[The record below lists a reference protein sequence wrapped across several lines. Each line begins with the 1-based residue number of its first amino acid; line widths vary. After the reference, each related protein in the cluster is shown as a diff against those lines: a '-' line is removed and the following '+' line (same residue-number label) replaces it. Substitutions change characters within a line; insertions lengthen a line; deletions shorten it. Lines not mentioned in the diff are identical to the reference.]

1 VIDREVEGLLNLN
14 KPSGVTSRDVVDRVA
29 HLLPRVKVGH
39 AGTLDPIACG
49 VLVVCVGSTTRLIES
64 IQRMA
69 KSYRAVVRL
78 GAQSDTLDADGQVI
92 ETDHPDVPTEEKV
105 RQAMAA
111 QVGEISQIPPQFS
124 ALKSSGKRAYE
135 LARAGQTAHLAP
147 RRVRID
153 RVELVTYRWPL
164 LELEITC
171 GGGTYIRS
179 IARDLGKTLGCGGLV
194 ESLVR
199 TRIGPF
205 DLDGALDPDI
215 LETSSLRCHLRL
227 PLEAVPDLPRI
238 VLNDGQV
245 AAVRQGRPID
255 VTGVS
260 SALKPCA
267 EVALLDHE
275 GRLIVIAV
283 TDTQIRT
290 LQPRKVLH

>member
-29 HLLPRVKVGH
+29 QLLPRVKVGH
-39 AGTLDPIACG
+39 AGTLDPLASG
-49 VLVVCVGSTTRLIES
+49 VLVVCIGSTTRLIES
-64 IQRMA
+64 LQRMA

-78 GAQSDTLDADGQVI
+78 GAQSNTLDADGQVI
-92 ETDHPDVPTEEKV
+92 ETDHPDVPSEDTV
-105 RQAMAA
+105 RQAMTA

-135 LARAGQTAHLAP
+135 LARAGQTAHLGP
-147 RRVRID
+147 RLVRID
-153 RVELVTYRWPL
+153 RVDLVTYKWPF

-179 IARDLGKTLGCGGLV
+179 IARDLGNALGCGGLV
-194 ESLVR
+194 KSLVR

-205 DLDGALDPDI
+205 DLEGALDPDS
-215 LETSSLRCHLRL
+215 LSQASLRSQLRS
-227 PLEAVPDLPRI
+227 PLEAVPDLPRV
-238 VLNDGQV
+238 VLTGGQV

-255 VTGVS
+255 ATGVS
-260 SALKPCA
+260 LALKPRA
-267 EVALLDHE
+267 EAALLDHD
-275 GRLIVIAV
+275 GRLIAIAV

-290 LQPRKVLH
+290 LQPRKVLG